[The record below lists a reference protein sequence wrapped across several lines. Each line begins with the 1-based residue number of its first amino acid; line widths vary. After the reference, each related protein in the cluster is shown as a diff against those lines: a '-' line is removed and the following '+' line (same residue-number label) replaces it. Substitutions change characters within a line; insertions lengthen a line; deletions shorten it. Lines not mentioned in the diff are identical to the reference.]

1 MSFERPWHR
10 HYPAEVP
17 KEPEFERITLP
28 EALSRTAERFPG
40 HAALN
45 LMGKTVTYRELED
58 LVNRFARALSGLGVA
73 EGDRVAMLLPNI
85 PQIVIANYATFRI
98 GAVAA
103 MNNPLYTERELSH
116 QINTSGATVLVTLD
130 MLYPAAVKLLET
142 TTLQKIIVCS
152 LNDYLPESM
161 AGKKTEIEPRQ
172 NVYSFMDLLESHSGG
187 PVENRAQWDAVGTHL
202 YTGGTTGVSKGVMLT
217 HANMSCNTQQLR
229 LWFPTAKE
237 GEESTVAIFPF
248 FHSAGF
254 TGVQNMAIYSGWT
267 DILVPRPEPEIIIK
281 VLQNF
286 RPTFFPGV
294 PTIYFGI
301 LAREEF
307 KDLDLSFVKAFLAG
321 AAPLPT
327 SVINQLKQLSDAP
340 VINVYGLTE
349 ICPMGTATPFAGP
362 EKPGTVGVPLP
373 ATDLKI
379 MDPETGQ
386 KEMGVGE
393 PGEICFKG
401 PQVMKGYY
409 ENPGETSKVLKDG
422 WLYTGDIGYL
432 DADGFLT
439 LVDRKKDMII
449 ASGYNIYPNEIDE
462 ILYEHP
468 QVLEACTIGVPDEYR
483 GETVKSYIVPRPEGA
498 VTEAEIIEHCKK
510 KLAAYK
516 VPKKIAFVDALP
528 KSTVGKILRRKLR
541 ELDAQQSS
549 GS

>member
-1 MSFERPWHR
+1 MSFERPWQR